1 MPDAL
6 QLLRQDHQEVKD
18 LFKRFEATEDRR
30 EKQEIAGTAI
40 VELVVHSMI
49 EEEIFYPAVRQEL
62 EGQGEDEE
70 IMFEAE
76 EEHHVVD
83 LLIEELT
90 TGKVSDD
97 SFDAKFKVMA
107 ENVKHHIQEEESM
120 MLPKAAELGSDRL
133 NQLGDQMYERKMEL
147 MDEFRSGGGA
157 RRTTRR
163 GTSRTGASR
172 NGRSGTGR
180 RRTTRTTARSGMS
193 GGRTSTRRGTA
204 RGRST
209 TRRTTTTS
217 SRRTSTG
224 RGGTRARSTTSARS
238 SRTTTRSRG
247 GRAST
252 GRSSRTRR

>member
-18 LFKRFEATEDRR
+18 LFKRFESTEERR
-30 EKQEIAGTAI
+30 EKQEIAEKAI

-62 EGQGEDEE
+62 EGQGEDTE

-90 TGKVSDD
+90 SGKVAED

-133 NQLGDQMYERKMEL
+133 NKLGEEMYERKMEL
-147 MDEFRSGGGA
+147 MEEFSSGP
-157 RRTTRR
+157 RRTARR
-163 GTSRTGASR
+163 GTSRAGGASR
-172 NGRSGTGR
+172 NGRTSTR
-180 RRTTRTTARSGMS
+180 RRTTRTTARRGVSRS
-193 GGRTSTRRGTA
+193 RTTTRTGGT

-209 TRRTTTTS
+209 SRRTTTAT

-224 RGGTRARSTTSARS
+224 RGSTRARSTTTK
-238 SRTTTRSRG
+238 SRATTRSRG

-252 GRSSRTRR
+252 ARSARSRSR